1 MPRPCT
7 WTFNLSLK
15 LTKINVFNND
25 VDWRVAM
32 QAIFSI
38 GRTQIFADTFA
49 EWSFPTDG
57 ATAGLLGVERWV
69 TAVKQSAIVPAE
81 NQPYIYEF
89 PAQSIVIQ
97 AWADPTTPAGVAG
110 DFELVASAM
119 VCPII
124 HPEASHVTG

>member
-1 MPRPCT
+1 MAFNYTQLWGQSQPIHVRPATAAEVASESLIRIVTPQLVNATMPRPCT

-49 EWSFPTDG
+49 EWSSPPTARRRVCSASSG
-57 ATAGLLGVERWV
+57 GLPR
-69 TAVKQSAIVPAE
+69 
-81 NQPYIYEF
+81 
-89 PAQSIVIQ
+89 
-97 AWADPTTPAGVAG
+97 
-110 DFELVASAM
+110 
-119 VCPII
+119 
-124 HPEASHVTG
+124 